1 MADINQFLRSKDRL
15 TEIYYYLMTKSNV
28 DEQTG
33 SYITILE
40 KSIKTL
46 EKKIEEFGDSDQ
58 ASEMSA

>member
-33 SYITILE
+33 SYILILE
-40 KSIKTL
+40 NSIKTL
-46 EKKIEEFGDSDQ
+46 ERKIEEFGDRDER
-58 ASEMSA
+58 SEMSA